1 MGSAQKP
8 SRWVRRRKVCRVG
21 PNVRF
26 GPKADIR
33 TPVLLRKIKAPFREV
48 PISADMF
55 RKPIFAFTAI
65 VSAAVFSAGPVLT
78 QEKSIVVAS
87 TTSTKDSGLFRR
99 LLPIFTEK
107 TGIAVKVLAVGTG
120 QAFDVARRGDADVVF
135 AHAKSAGQTFVAE
148 GYGVKRYPVMYNDFV
163 LIGPS
168 SDPAD
173 IKGMTDVAKALK
185 AIKDKSATFI
195 SRGDN
200 SGTHMFE
207 LMLWNKDVGI
217 DIPAT

>member
-55 RKPIFAFTAI
+55 RKPILAFTAI
-65 VSAAVFSAGPVLT
+65 VSAAVFSAGPGLT

-87 TTSTKDSGLFRR
+87 TTSTKETSATNLYREDRHCR
-99 LLPIFTEK
+99 E
-107 TGIAVKVLAVGTG
+107 
-120 QAFDVARRGDADVVF
+120 
-135 AHAKSAGQTFVAE
+135 SAGG
-148 GYGVKRYPVMYNDFV
+148 GYR
-163 LIGPS
+163 S
-168 SDPAD
+168 S
-173 IKGMTDVAKALK
+173 VRRC
-185 AIKDKSATFI
+185 SA
-195 SRGDN
+195 R
-200 SGTHMFE
+200 
-207 LMLWNKDVGI
+207 
-217 DIPAT
+217 